1 MVNEQGIQTDIT
13 ELAQRA
19 KAAFEQKRMRECI
32 ALTQELALAD
42 PGNEEAKSLEAA
54 IRSEFQQDLYDVR
67 ALLEQSGSKEERR
80 KYHRAA
86 EIILLKILN
95 LAPDNAEAKMLL
107 QSARAQTSAP
117 IASPVQHSYEQN
129 EELAPWVVASP
140 PAQGPAKGGRKDV
153 GLKFS
158 IGIVGVII
166 LGGGIV
172 HMLQSRPSKP
182 SEQWNPPPQAA
193 HFEPIDLRP
202 ASPKPPSAVHSDE
215 PAPATSIPEP
225 VPVVKAPAPVTSAQA
240 TTPARPGVTTLAPS
254 DAIPKDK
261 PKPPAVSTPKPPAQ
275 LTVQINA
282 RPWAQVFL
290 DGPTRKA
297 LGQTPLS
304 GVAVP
309 VGGVLVFEN
318 PNFASKTHRITDT
331 DAAIQVN
338 FP

>member
-1 MVNEQGIQTDIT
+1 
-13 ELAQRA
+13 
-19 KAAFEQKRMRECI
+19 MRECI
-32 ALTQELALAD
+32 ALTHELALAD

-54 IRSEFQQDLYDVR
+54 IRSEFQQDFYDVR
-67 ALLEQSGSKEERR
+67 ALLEQSGSKEERK

-117 IASPVQHSYEQN
+117 IAGPVQQTSEPN
-129 EELAPWVVASP
+129 VEAPWVVASP
-140 PAQGPAKGGRKDV
+140 SAPAPAKGGRKKV
-153 GLKFS
+153 GLKLS
-158 IGIVGVII
+158 IGIVGVMI
-166 LGGGIV
+166 LGGGIGRI
-172 HMLQSRPSKP
+172 LQSRPSEP
-182 SEQWNPPPQAA
+182 HERWSPPPQVA
-193 HFEPIDLRP
+193 HFEPVDLRP
-202 ASPKPPSAVHSDE
+202 ASPQPPAAHSAE
-215 PAPATSIPEP
+215 PAPSTPPESIPVATAPTP
-225 VPVVKAPAPVTSAQA
+225 VASVQV
-240 TTPARPGVTTLAPS
+240 TPARPAAAPTVATTSAPS
-254 DAIPKDK
+254 DANPKEK
-261 PKPPAVSTPKPPAQ
+261 PKAPVVSTPKPPAQ

-318 PNFASKTHRITDT
+318 PNFPSKTHRITDM